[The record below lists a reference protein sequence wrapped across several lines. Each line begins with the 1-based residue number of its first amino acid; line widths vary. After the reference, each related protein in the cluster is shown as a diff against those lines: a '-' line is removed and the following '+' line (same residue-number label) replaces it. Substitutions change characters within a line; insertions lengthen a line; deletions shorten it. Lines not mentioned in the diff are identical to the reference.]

1 MRAPVLAT
9 GRAFSS
15 QRARAVSEKRK
26 AARARARIHQ
36 NRRAHSV
43 RIQNSDHACMNSE
56 FCMHA
61 LAGWPAADALTAR
74 FSRFFFSG
82 IFFDLLLT
90 DSARRT
96 YFNWKFPVTKSG

>member
-15 QRARAVSEKRK
+15 QRARAVSEKRQ

-43 RIQNSDHACMNSE
+43 RIQNSDHCAHREKKLKSYPV
-56 FCMHA
+56 
-61 LAGWPAADALTAR
+61 L
-74 FSRFFFSG
+74 
-82 IFFDLLLT
+82 DL
-90 DSARRT
+90 
-96 YFNWKFPVTKSG
+96 V

>member
-15 QRARAVSEKRK
+15 QRARAVSEKRQ
-26 AARARARIHQ
+26 AARARARIHKT
-36 NRRAHSV
+36 RRAHSV

-61 LAGWPAADALTAR
+61 RCWLAPSYIR
-74 FSRFFFSG
+74 FCAENNFLEFFS
-82 IFFDLLLT
+82 T
-90 DSARRT
+90 CS
-96 YFNWKFPVTKSG
+96 

>member
-15 QRARAVSEKRK
+15 QRARAVSEKRQ

-43 RIQNSDHACMNSE
+43 RIQNSDHACMDSE

-61 LAGWPAADALTAR
+61 RPVWPA
-74 FSRFFFSG
+74 G
-82 IFFDLLLT
+82 
-90 DSARRT
+90 
-96 YFNWKFPVTKSG
+96 NGPVTAVSFFLEFNSTCSTRVSPPDLFHGVRLGTCQ

>member
-9 GRAFSS
+9 GRAFRS
-15 QRARAVSEKRK
+15 QRARAVSQKRQ

-61 LAGWPAADALTAR
+61 RWLPRLT
-74 FSRFFFSG
+74 SRFFFSG
-82 IFFDLLLT
+82 INFDMFLT
-90 DSARRT
+90 GSAQTKNVRG
-96 YFNWKFPVTKSG
+96 KFPVTKSL

>member
-36 NRRAHSV
+36 NRRAYSV

-61 LAGWPAADALTAR
+61 RCWLAASY
-74 FSRFFFSG
+74 SRFCAENKF
-82 IFFDLLLT
+82 L
-90 DSARRT
+90 R
-96 YFNWKFPVTKSG
+96 FNSTCS

>member
-15 QRARAVSEKRK
+15 QRARAVSEKRQ

-61 LAGWPAADALTAR
+61 RAGWPPR
-74 FSRFFFSG
+74 YSRFCAENGLGEFFSTCSTRVSPP
-82 IFFDLLLT
+82 DLFQRLVPGHEMSL
-90 DSARRT
+90 
-96 YFNWKFPVTKSG
+96 K

>member
-15 QRARAVSEKRK
+15 QRARAVSEKRQ

-36 NRRAHSV
+36 NRHAHSV

-56 FCMHA
+56 FCMHSR
-61 LAGWPAADALTAR
+61 AGWPPR
-74 FSRFFFSG
+74 YSRYSAVSFFLEFNSTCSTRVSPP
-82 IFFDLLLT
+82 DLFHGVRLGHEI
-90 DSARRT
+90 
-96 YFNWKFPVTKSG
+96 PVK

>member
-15 QRARAVSEKRK
+15 QRARAVSEKRQ

-61 LAGWPAADALTAR
+61 RAGWPPR
-74 FSRFFFSG
+74 YSRYSAVSFFLEFNSTCSTRVSHP
-82 IFFDLLLT
+82 DLFQREVPGHEIPL
-90 DSARRT
+90 
-96 YFNWKFPVTKSG
+96 K

>member
-15 QRARAVSEKRK
+15 QRARAVSEKRQ

-61 LAGWPAADALTAR
+61 LAGWPPQCP
-74 FSRFFFSG
+74 
-82 IFFDLLLT
+82 
-90 DSARRT
+90 
-96 YFNWKFPVTKSG
+96 PVTAVSFFLELISTTVDPVLL

>member
-26 AARARARIHQ
+26 AAHARALIHQ

-61 LAGWPAADALTAR
+61 RCWLALRGLQEQVEKNSRKKETAETGPLAAGQPA
-74 FSRFFFSG
+74 
-82 IFFDLLLT
+82 
-90 DSARRT
+90 SACMQNSE
-96 YFNWKFPVTKSG
+96 FMHA

>member
-15 QRARAVSEKRK
+15 QRARAVSEKRQ

-61 LAGWPAADALTAR
+61 LAGRPAPN
-74 FSRFFFSG
+74 G
-82 IFFDLLLT
+82 
-90 DSARRT
+90 
-96 YFNWKFPVTKSG
+96 PVTAVSFFLELYSTCS

>member
-9 GRAFSS
+9 GRAFSR
-15 QRARAVSEKRK
+15 QRARAVSEKRQ
-26 AARARARIHQ
+26 AARARARIHK

-61 LAGWPAADALTAR
+61 LAGWAAANGPITAISFFLTVLETTGFAQTKNAR
-74 FSRFFFSG
+74 AKFAVG
-82 IFFDLLLT
+82 ILL
-90 DSARRT
+90 
-96 YFNWKFPVTKSG
+96 